1 MNKINKNFKNIWII
15 LGAVSIFTMV
25 IIFNKNC
32 NVNKETQIE
41 AFTIKNHDKNL
52 YILWEI

>member
-15 LGAVSIFTMV
+15 LGVVLIFIMV

-32 NVNKETQIE
+32 NVNKEI
-41 AFTIKNHDKNL
+41 
-52 YILWEI
+52 